1 MLLTLLT
8 HKLTL
13 GLVTLLAF
21 YLHEK
26 ASFRTFLLYHLL
38 VFAPLLALGGW
49 VRLPALNRTAEPGP
63 ERASG
68 SLLFLAVLASISAG
82 RYKKDRRAA
91 RKD

>member
-13 GLVTLLAF
+13 GLATLLAF

-49 VRLPALNRTAEPGP
+49 VRLPALNRTAEHWP
-63 ERASG
+63 ELAFW
-68 SLLFLAVLASISAG
+68 SLLFLAMLASIIAG